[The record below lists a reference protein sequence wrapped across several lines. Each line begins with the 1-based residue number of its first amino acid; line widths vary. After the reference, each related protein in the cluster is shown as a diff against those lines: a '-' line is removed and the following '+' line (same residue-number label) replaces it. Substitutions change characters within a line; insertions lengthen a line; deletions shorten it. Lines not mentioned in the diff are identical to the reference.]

1 MYIYKEKRSLAFI
14 LLSLF
19 GFVLL
24 WAAVLSTLFFV
35 LLHWPACFVRY
46 FRLGTMDYKTW
57 IMQSITAAVWGIVF
71 CWLLKKSKTI
81 WNPIITH
88 IVYDV
93 FIIVFAG

>member
-1 MYIYKEKRSLAFI
+1 
-14 LLSLF
+14 
-19 GFVLL
+19 
-24 WAAVLSTLFFV
+24 
-35 LLHWPACFVRY
+35 
-46 FRLGTMDYKTW
+46 MDYKTW

-81 WNPIITH
+81 WNPIIAH

>member
-1 MYIYKEKRSLAFI
+1 
-14 LLSLF
+14 
-19 GFVLL
+19 
-24 WAAVLSTLFFV
+24 
-35 LLHWPACFVRY
+35 
-46 FRLGTMDYKTW
+46 MDYKTW

>member
-24 WAAVLSTLFFV
+24 WA
-35 LLHWPACFVRY
+35 
-46 FRLGTMDYKTW
+46 D
-57 IMQSITAAVWGIVF
+57 VWGIVF

-81 WNPIITH
+81 WNPIIAH